1 MAAVTAQSSHDT
13 KTWNTYASWKT
24 EDSMTFSASEEGTT
38 TINSDYSAIGVTPRN
53 WQSKFTSGSTGGSV
67 MYAQT
72 VEKDTT
78 IKGTVAV
85 NFSALTE
92 NTDDNGTP
100 IGERDALMVSA
111 MLVDI
116 APEGK
121 TFPCFQYL
129 RQLCSQDHAGR
140 GRRLDGRRSPQL

>member
-1 MAAVTAQSSHDT
+1 MIPTSGIPTTVGTLPAACFRGQC
-13 KTWNTYASWKT
+13 
-24 EDSMTFSASEEGTT
+24 DSETT
-38 TINSDYSAIGVTPRN
+38 TINSNYDAIGVTSQN
-53 WQSKFTSGSTGGSV
+53 WQSKFTSGSTSGSV

-111 MLVDI
+111 MLVEYRARRQDLLR
-116 APEGK
+116 
-121 TFPCFQYL
+121 FQYL

>member
-1 MAAVTAQSSHDT
+1 MFDIGDSSYDEILNRWFSHYLYGVENGAEDMAAVTAQSSHDT

-92 NTDDNGTP
+92 NTDTMGHPSGSVT
-100 IGERDALMVSA
+100 R
-111 MLVDI
+111 
-116 APEGK
+116 
-121 TFPCFQYL
+121 
-129 RQLCSQDHAGR
+129 
-140 GRRLDGRRSPQL
+140 